1 MKGKNNS
8 DRRNPSDIK
17 RKEQQLTLKWFFLL
31 SFARDASLSPVL
43 SEITENTE
51 ESIMRNSNQIQM
63 GRWKHYSKAIQ
74 AMVMRSTLEQ
84 YNPPLTHKLAS
95 FLDLSW
101 LFRGNPKVLRIG
113 QAEHLHFKRTA
124 SRIDRFNLC
133 DQPLWSCLQPACPS
147 LPWS

>member
-51 ESIMRNSNQIQM
+51 ESN
-63 GRWKHYSKAIQ
+63 
-74 AMVMRSTLEQ
+74 
-84 YNPPLTHKLAS
+84 
-95 FLDLSW
+95 
-101 LFRGNPKVLRIG
+101 
-113 QAEHLHFKRTA
+113 AEEFKSDTDGKMEA
-124 SRIDRFNLC
+124 
-133 DQPLWSCLQPACPS
+133 LQ
-147 LPWS
+147 